1 MSAHNLSLE
10 LVLTFNNSSKA
21 KRELIQKIISQE
33 YGENMQKFE
42 ELFVILA
49 VGGEHGGQLALDLL
63 LDILRDGQQVTV
75 VLKHL
80 SRNIQR

>member
-33 YGENMQKFE
+33 YGENIHLTVLFQKSINKELLELAAPSPNFKVIEVGAKLE
-42 ELFVILA
+42 EVYNSIIS
-49 VGGEHGGQLALDLL
+49 QTN
-63 LDILRDGQQVTV
+63 R
-75 VLKHL
+75 
-80 SRNIQR
+80 